1 MKYLLMGPH
10 LYVERDDQY
19 KSIRYSAS
27 EGKWVN
33 GNHELS
39 DSRVGFDPS
48 EPEDSPYR
56 YGNVSC
62 MDDIT
67 EITKEEAE
75 KFIDSKIDEDE
86 LLLLLNIPKISTK
99 P

>member
-19 KSIRYSAS
+19 KSIRYSSS

-56 YGNVSC
+56 YGNASC
-62 MDDIT
+62 MDDII
-67 EITKEEAE
+67 EVTKEEAE
-75 KFIDSKIDEDE
+75 KFIDQKIDES
-86 LLLLLNIPKISTK
+86 LLADLLTYKEK
-99 P
+99 F